1 MGLAASFI
9 AANECQALQFIPLVI
24 LLQLFLSDII
34 RGIEAFPEV
43 FQWISNVLPLTHAN
57 FSKKCTS
64 EKPGFPA
71 FLPQVLILFC
81 VFLVFPVLLLPAA
94 RHQQRFG

>member
-1 MGLAASFI
+1 M
-9 AANECQALQFIPLVI
+9 AANECQAMQFIPLVI

-57 FSKKCTS
+57 
-64 EKPGFPA
+64 
-71 FLPQVLILFC
+71 IL
-81 VFLVFPVLLLPAA
+81 VRNVLLKNWFSGVPAA
-94 RHQQRFG
+94 GFYSILLFYSFSGVAATGSRASVAIRVKRAIV